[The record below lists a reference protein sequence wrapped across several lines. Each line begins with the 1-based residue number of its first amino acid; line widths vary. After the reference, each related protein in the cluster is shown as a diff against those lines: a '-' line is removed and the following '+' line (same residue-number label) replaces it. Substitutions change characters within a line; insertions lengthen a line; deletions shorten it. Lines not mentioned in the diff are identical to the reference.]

1 MMNIPRR
8 FLLILYST
16 LAVII
21 CYIDR
26 VNISVAIIPMQ
37 EQFGWSESQVGLIF
51 SSFYIGYMVTMA
63 LGGYLADKFG
73 GKRVLGCGVILWSLF
88 TILTPVAAHNG
99 LFALFFIRILMGV
112 GEGVTFPAWHSLYA
126 RWIPFKERTRAIAFT
141 NSGIA
146 IGTIIGYIGTQMII
160 VSMGWEWA
168 FYLFGIVGLAWFYF
182 WSRGVTS
189 FPSEHKSISSYEL
202 SYIEE
207 NAPSVSAANKIP
219 LRKLFLNKPFLAIV
233 AATFANNWSLFVF
246 LSFLPKFLDNEL
258 GIALESSAFVSL
270 MIVPSIISV
279 LALNAGGFLA
289 DDLIKKGRRVIKVRK
304 AVNSIGFFGSASCL
318 FMVPFFES
326 ISTIIILICVTNLFS
341 GIAAGGFGV
350 NHADI
355 APNATGTLV
364 GIASTFGMIA
374 GVIGNIVS
382 GYVLEITESWTF
394 VFHIAASLIV
404 VGGLIYLLFASDQR
418 QFE

>member
-1 MMNIPRR
+1 MMNIPKR
-8 FLLILYST
+8 FLLIFYST

-51 SSFYIGYMVTMA
+51 SSFYIGYMITMT

-99 LFALFFIRILMGV
+99 LFALFFMRILMGV

-141 NSGIA
+141 NSGVA

-168 FYLFGIVGLAWFYF
+168 FYLFGILGIAWFYF
-182 WSRGVTS
+182 WSREVTS
-189 FPSEHKSISSYEL
+189 FPSEHKGISSCEL
-202 SYIEE
+202 SYIEK
-207 NAPSVSAANKIP
+207 NAPSISTVRKIP
-219 LRKLFLNKPFLAIV
+219 FKKLLSNKPFLAIV

-258 GIALESSAFVSL
+258 GIALESSAFVTL
-270 MIVPSIISV
+270 MIIPSIISV
-279 LALNAGGFLA
+279 IALNAGGFLA
-289 DDLIKKGRRVIKVRK
+289 DDLIKKGKRIIKVRK
-304 AVNSIGFFGSASCL
+304 IVNSIGFFGSASCL
-318 FMVPFFES
+318 FIIPFFES
-326 ISTIIILICVTNLFS
+326 ITTIIILICVTNIFS

-374 GVIGNIVS
+374 GILGNIVS
-382 GYVLEITESWTF
+382 GYILEITESWTF
-394 VFHIAASLIV
+394 VFHIAACLIV
-404 VGGLIYLLFASDQR
+404 VGGLIYLFFASDQK